1 MSTSAIGPL
10 ADRTS
15 LREQVAHALRAAV
28 VAGELAP
35 GEVYSAPGLAARFAV
50 SVTPVREA
58 LLDLAREGMV
68 SAVRNK
74 GYRVTPLDEAA
85 LDDIHQVRELLEVP
99 AVGSLAGTIAPAVL
113 QPLRLLAAEIED
125 CARTGD
131 VIGYLDAD
139 RRFHLG
145 LVGLTG
151 NRLLVE
157 TVADLRTRTRLFGLT
172 QLADNGGLLA
182 SAREHTLLL
191 AALGRGDRAAVEEL
205 MRAHL
210 RHTRGSW
217 AGRPET

>member
-74 GYRVTPLDEAA
+74 GYRVTALDEAA
-85 LDDIHQVRELLEVP
+85 LDDIHQMRELLEVP
-99 AVGSLAGTIAPAVL
+99 AVGSLAGELTPAEL
-113 QPLRLLAAEIED
+113 RPLRLLAAEIEA
-125 CARTGD
+125 CARAGD

-151 NRLLVE
+151 NQLLVE
-157 TVADLRTRTRLFGLT
+157 TVADLRTRTRLFGLSR
-172 QLADNGGLLA
+172 LAANGGLLA
-182 SAREHTLLL
+182 SAREHTRLL

-205 MRAHL
+205 MRGHL

-217 AGRPET
+217 AGRAET